1 MDITQRGDISQ
12 GKATYLSEDEASYL
26 NYRLMIV
33 YHCRVSKESSDSP
46 FSQTKGLRE
55 ESHFGCVNSIC
66 KMNHSGIIKTESITP
81 CRSVLAL
88 QPVVWYKSWKQ
99 HHSFLI
105 SFTKQIRVGP
115 TNLEA

>member
-1 MDITQRGDISQ
+1 LANFTEKDHRLGHYSEGRHLSRQ
-12 GKATYLSEDEASYL
+12 GHLSEDEASYL

-66 KMNHSGIIKTESITP
+66 RMNQWYYQNRIRNT
-81 CRSVLAL
+81 L
-88 QPVVWYKSWKQ
+88 PVST
-99 HHSFLI
+99 SSSTCCLI
-105 SFTKQIRVGP
+105 
-115 TNLEA
+115 